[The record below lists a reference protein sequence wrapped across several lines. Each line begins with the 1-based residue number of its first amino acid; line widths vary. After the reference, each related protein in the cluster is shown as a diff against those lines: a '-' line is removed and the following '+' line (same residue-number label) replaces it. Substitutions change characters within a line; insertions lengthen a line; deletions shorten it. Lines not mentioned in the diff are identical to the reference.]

1 MILAKICLNY
11 KRQKI
16 FGLILFLLIV
26 NPINAQKIKGGF
38 QVGGVISQVDGD
50 DQAGYNKIGLFVGS
64 FATLPFEK
72 YNLQLQMEI
81 NYAQKGSR
89 KYTGSYFYKISLHQI
104 EVPLLLGWNPWKN
117 LWLEIGPSFN
127 FLVDAKEI
135 LNDIEIENQSKFH
148 LFELGGIA
156 GISYCI
162 REHYGF
168 GVRFNYSLSPIGRN
182 AVARGYRKLSLN
194 MWNNAFVAF
203 FYYQF

>member
-1 MILAKICLNY
+1 ML
-11 KRQKI
+11 
-16 FGLILFLLIV
+16 LLIV

-64 FATLPFEK
+64 FANIPFEK
-72 YNLQLQMEI
+72 HNLKLQMEI

-89 KYTGSYFYKISLHQI
+89 KYTGYYSYKISLHQI
-104 EVPLLLGWNPWKN
+104 EVPILLGWNPWKD

-127 FLVDAKEI
+127 FLASAKEI
-135 LNDIEIENQSKFH
+135 LNDIEIEDQSKFH
-148 LFELGGIA
+148 LFEVGGIA
-156 GISYCI
+156 GITYCI
-162 REHYGF
+162 QKHYGI